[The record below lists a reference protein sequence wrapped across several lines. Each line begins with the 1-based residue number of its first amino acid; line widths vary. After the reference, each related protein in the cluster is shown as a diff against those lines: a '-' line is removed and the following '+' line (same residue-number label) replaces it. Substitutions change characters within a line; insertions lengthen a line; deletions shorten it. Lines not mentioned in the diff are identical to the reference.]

1 VREMQLRYNLL
12 TIKPTGHNSFANSG
26 KVFQAYIQDEI
37 SFGVGVEYQTIF
49 EEVINLR
56 NKLNQL
62 GAAVGV
68 ALGEAGS
75 YVGVGEMVEKAES
88 WLAQPFAQGI
98 AWTRLFGGVPE
109 YIKFSLGVAL
119 VNFDNEEEVFRALD
133 TLYNIT
139 VPKIE
144 KHAGKVPQMDVMV
157 DIGGWLIFKECFVTG
172 IDHEF
177 SKISVN
183 GGPLSVNLKLSIST
197 KYIVDRNLL
206 GVQGKKIVVRELGA
220 EGQR

>member
-1 VREMQLRYNLL
+1 MQLRYNLL
-12 TIKPTGHNSFANSG
+12 TIKPTGRNPFANSA

-62 GAAVGV
+62 SAAVGV

-75 YVGVGEMVEKAES
+75 YVGIGEMVEKAEN

-98 AWTRLFGGVPE
+98 AWTRLFSGVPE
-109 YIKFSLGVAL
+109 YIRFSLGVAL

-133 TLYNIT
+133 TLYDIT
-139 VPKIE
+139 VPRIAM
-144 KHAGKVPQMDVMV
+144 HVAKVPQMEVMI
-157 DIGGWLIFKECFVTG
+157 DIGGWLLFKECFVTG
-172 IDHEF
+172 IEHEF

-183 GGPLSVNLKLSIST
+183 GGPLLVNLRLSIST

-206 GVQGKKIVVRELGA
+206 GVQGKKIIVRELSA
-220 EGQR
+220 EGQG